1 MSANSG
7 PGYSKHPD
15 HRVDTSPAS
24 ARVRITFNGKVI
36 ADTQDGIKLEESR
49 YAPVF
54 YVPRQDV
61 KMEYLTR
68 TGHRTHCPFK
78 GDASY
83 YTLSS
88 GERTEQ
94 NAVWSYEQTYD
105 EVSVIRERLAFY
117 PNKVDRIEVLPVGV
131 TPPGHTTSHGYR
143 TPVIERIKQAE

>member
-7 PGYSKHPD
+7 PGYSKHPE
-15 HRVDTSPAS
+15 HRIDTSPAS

-36 ADTQDGIKLEESR
+36 ADTQDAIKLEESG

-94 NAVWSYEQTYD
+94 NAVWSYEQPYD

-117 PNKVDRIEVLPVGV
+117 PSKVDHIEVLRV
-131 TPPGHTTSHGYR
+131 
-143 TPVIERIKQAE
+143 

>member
-1 MSANSG
+1 MSANHG

-15 HRVDTSPAS
+15 HRLDTSRAG

-36 ADTQDGIKLEESR
+36 ADTRDAIKLEESG

-83 YTLSS
+83 YPLSS
-88 GERTEQ
+88 VQPTQ
-94 NAVWSYEQTYD
+94 QIAACPYEQPYT
-105 EVSVIRERLAFY
+105 S
-117 PNKVDRIEVLPVGV
+117 P
-131 TPPGHTTSHGYR
+131 TTIH
-143 TPVIERIKQAE
+143 

>member
-15 HRVDTSPAS
+15 HRIDTSPAS
-24 ARVRITFNGKVI
+24 ARVRITFNGEVI
-36 ADTQDGIKLEESR
+36 ADTRDAIKLEESG

-94 NAVWSYEQTYD
+94 NAVWSYEQPYD

-117 PNKVDRIEVLPVGV
+117 PNKVDRIESLPD
-131 TPPGHTTSHGYR
+131 
-143 TPVIERIKQAE
+143 